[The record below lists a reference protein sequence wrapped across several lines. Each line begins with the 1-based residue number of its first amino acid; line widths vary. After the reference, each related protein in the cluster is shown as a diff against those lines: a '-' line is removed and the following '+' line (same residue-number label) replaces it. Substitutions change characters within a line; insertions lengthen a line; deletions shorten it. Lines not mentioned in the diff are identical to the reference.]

1 MRLSSAI
8 MDDRRSRNLLR
19 ASAYALCAGSL
30 LLVAG
35 GCETIPALSHR
46 AVLTPAEQSGLGAVA
61 VSELL
66 GTSQLSQDQ
75 QQLSV
80 TGAVGERLVM
90 ASGRSDLDWEFKV
103 VSHPRPFAVALP
115 DGTVLVT
122 DAQLARCRSEAELA
136 AVLARE
142 MGCMLAGVYP
152 REVSAP
158 NTGSAYVP
166 LSIGE
171 LTPAD
176 QSAQKAED
184 LQAADSIG
192 LSMLVRAGY
201 DPNAAANV
209 WLANAGTRR
218 PGDKIAGIDSRRRN
232 EQRQQ
237 SFGRSLAEA
246 RTVYQHHSAKI
257 GAGNSLAFAP
267 AQPGTSS
274 GPQPANQT
282 ALEWVSP
289 AAITAPP
296 VTKAAAA
303 PVKPGLPGSNNA
315 VVSSDGEF
323 LPPTV
328 TSSRPGANNWA
339 AAPSTPEAQVI
350 EQTSFE
356 QPQPLPAVGPALP

>member
-1 MRLSSAI
+1 MRLCSAI
-8 MDDRRSRNLLR
+8 MDDRRSRNSLR
-19 ASAYALCAGSL
+19 RSVCALGACGL
-30 LLVAG
+30 LLAA
-35 GCETIPALSHR
+35 CSCDTIPALSHR

-66 GTSQLSQDQ
+66 GTSKLSQDQ

-80 TGAVGERLVM
+80 TASVGERLVT
-90 ASGRSDLDWEFKV
+90 ASGRSDLDWDFKV

-115 DGTVLVT
+115 DGTVLIT
-122 DAQLARCRSEAELA
+122 DTRLTQCRSEAELA
-136 AVLARE
+136 AVLAKE

-152 REVSAP
+152 REVSSP

-166 LSIGE
+166 LSITE

-176 QSAQKAED
+176 QSGARAAD
-184 LQAADSIG
+184 LEAADSIG

-209 WLANAGTRR
+209 WLAGAGTRR
-218 PGDKIAGIDSRRRN
+218 PGEKVPGIDARRRN
-232 EQRQQ
+232 EVRQK

-246 RTVYQHHSAKI
+246 KTVYEHHSAKM
-257 GAGNSLAFAP
+257 GTGNMLAFAP
-267 AQPGTSS
+267 QQPVT
-274 GPQPANQT
+274 PASPSVPTPSQT
-282 ALEWVSP
+282 ALQWVSP
-289 AAITAPP
+289 EPITPPQVTKTSAAPP
-296 VTKAAAA
+296 VT
-303 PVKPGLPGSNNA
+303 PGLPGSNNA

-328 TSSRPGANNWA
+328 ASSRPGANNWS
-339 AAPSTPEAQVI
+339 AAPTTTEPPVI

-356 QPQPLPAVGPALP
+356 LPQGPALP

>member
-1 MRLSSAI
+1 MRLCSAI
-8 MDDRRSRNLLR
+8 MDDRRSRNSLR
-19 ASAYALCAGSL
+19 MLACALFAGSL
-30 LLVAG
+30 LLATC
-35 GCETIPALSHR
+35 GCQTIPALSHR

-66 GTSQLSQDQ
+66 GTSKLSQDQ

-80 TGAVGERLVM
+80 TGAVGERLVT
-90 ASGRSDLDWEFKV
+90 ASGRSDLDWDFKI

-136 AVLARE
+136 AVLAKE

-152 REVSAP
+152 REVRSP
-158 NTGSAYVP
+158 NTGAAYVP
-166 LSIGE
+166 LNIGE

-176 QSAQKAED
+176 LSAEKAED

-201 DPNAAANV
+201 DPNAATKV
-209 WLANAGTRR
+209 WLASAETGRPDGKTTR
-218 PGDKIAGIDSRRRN
+218 INSRRRN
-232 EQRQQ
+232 ELRQQ

-246 RTVYQHHSAKI
+246 QAVYQHHSAKI
-257 GAGNSLAFAP
+257 GSGGALAFVPSQQA
-267 AQPGTSS
+267 AQPS
-274 GPQPANQT
+274 NQT

-289 AAITAPP
+289 QALTAPP

-303 PVKPGLPGSNNA
+303 VPATPTLPGSNNV

-328 TSSRPGANNWA
+328 ASTRPGASNWA
-339 AAPSTPEAQVI
+339 AAPSAPEPSVI
-350 EQTSFE
+350 EQTSYE
-356 QPQPLPAVGPALP
+356 QPEGPSFGPSLP